1 MSATP
6 SPESCTIHFTP
17 KTYKEETEGKGT
29 EPKTRGLNLVV
40 DSPDRKWHVK
50 LTFQGKLQSAQSRTF
65 AKVTKRRK
73 DLENLFLCIDFDPTQ
88 LLADTV
94 TELLLTR
101 RQDAQSQRLRLKT
114 SLDTESEYAAI
125 VNHLWLCIREDP
137 FRVRFPVYNGS
148 STISTRNLSE
158 IKKIQEL
165 GDGVHLVRVDSVEHV
180 YKEVDRPLYMP
191 RDSEVLELELRNLE
205 RMRGSKGVV
214 RLVAAVVSDNP
225 YRTAKAKED
234 DNSTSLQG
242 ILLEYHPKGT
252 LQNALQSPKLN
263 SPWHRLAVQIT
274 HTVDVLHQNGITH
287 MDLKPRNIVLSKDL
301 NAILIDTSGIGGT
314 TRKWLSPEMR
324 LLPEPLSQDFEAR
337 KQNDIW
343 ALGQILSAIAQTT
356 CDEMERRVLRKVSLL
371 ATTEVLPR
379 IPLRDIISILSPA
392 STLNGVPHQNAAQ
405 STSSG
410 SKPPSVLAPR

>member
-6 SPESCTIHFTP
+6 SLDSCTIHFTP
-17 KTYKEETEGKGT
+17 KTYKEETERKGT
-29 EPKTRGLNLVV
+29 EPKKRGLNLVLH
-40 DSPDRKWHVK
+40 SSDRKWHVK
-50 LTFQGKLQSAQSRTF
+50 LTFQGRLQPAQSRTF

-73 DLENLFLCIDFDPTQ
+73 DLENLFLCIDFDPSQ

-101 RQDAQSQRLRLKT
+101 QQDAHCQRLRLKT

-125 VNHLWLCIREDP
+125 VDHLWLCIREDP

-148 STISTRNLSE
+148 SRVSTRNLSE

-165 GDGVHLVRVDSVEHV
+165 SDGVHLVRVDSVEYV
-180 YKEVDRPLYMP
+180 YKEVDRPLYTP

-234 DNSTSLQG
+234 DNPTSLQG
-242 ILLEYHPKGT
+242 ILLEHHPNGT

-263 SPWHRLAVQIT
+263 YPWHRWAVQIT
-274 HTVDVLHQNGITH
+274 RTVDVLHQNDITH
-287 MDLKPRNIVLSKDL
+287 MDLKPENIVLSKDL
-301 NAILIDTSGIGGT
+301 SAIIIDPSGIGGT

-324 LLPEPLSQDFEAR
+324 LLPEPLSQDFEVR

-343 ALGQILSAIAQTT
+343 ALGQILSVMAQTT
-356 CDEMERRVLRKVSLL
+356 CDEEEHRVLSEVSRL
-371 ATTEVLPR
+371 ATTEVPPR
-379 IPLRDIISILSPA
+379 IALGDITSILSSA
-392 STLNGVPHQNAAQ
+392 SALTGSELSPVNAIGVKATVGA
-405 STSSG
+405 
-410 SKPPSVLAPR
+410 VA

>member
-6 SPESCTIHFTP
+6 RLDSCTIHFTP

-29 EPKTRGLNLVV
+29 EPKTRGLNLVLH
-40 DSPDRKWHVK
+40 SPNHKWHVK

-73 DLENLFLCIDFDPTQ
+73 DLENLFLCIDFDPTE

-101 RQDAQSQRLRLKT
+101 QQDAHSQRLLLKT

-125 VNHLWLCIREDP
+125 VNRLWLYIREDP
-137 FRVRFPVYNGS
+137 FRVRFPVYNGRS
-148 STISTRNLSE
+148 RVSTRNLSE

-165 GDGVHLVRVDSVEHV
+165 SNGVHLVRVDSVEYV

-191 RDSEVLELELRNLE
+191 RDSEVLELELQNLE

-214 RLVAAVVSDNP
+214 QLVAAVVSDNP

-234 DNSTSLQG
+234 NPTSLQG
-242 ILLEYHPKGT
+242 ILLEHHPNGT
-252 LQNALQSPKLN
+252 LQNVLQSPKLN
-263 SPWHRLAVQIT
+263 LPWHRWAVQIT
-274 HTVDVLHQNGITH
+274 RTVDVLHQNGITH
-287 MDLKPRNIVLSKDL
+287 MDLKPENIVLSKDL
-301 NAILIDTSGIGGT
+301 NAILIDPSGIGGT

-324 LLPEPLSQDFEAR
+324 LLPEALSQHFEAR

-343 ALGQILSAIAQTT
+343 AIGQILSVMAQTT
-356 CDEMERRVLRKVSLL
+356 CDEEEHRVLSKVSRL
-371 ATTEVLPR
+371 ATTEVPPR
-379 IPLRDIISILSPA
+379 IPLGDIISILSSA
-392 STLNGVPHQNAAQ
+392 SVRTGSELSPVNAIGIIAAV
-405 STSSG
+405 G
-410 SKPPSVLAPR
+410 AVA